1 MGDGER
7 LESRLRRI
15 QQHEVRGMTDQ
26 ALDWSDPERSI
37 SFAETVVSLPAY
49 AFNVWDGRSPLAA
62 SFDSDTV

>member
-1 MGDGER
+1 
-7 LESRLRRI
+7 
-15 QQHEVRGMTDQ
+15 MTDQ